1 MNKCTF
7 TLLFLLANWVV
18 FGHAKRT
25 DEGSL
30 PINRAKINS
39 FTFIEGT
46 GLAKKT
52 LISSTERQD
61 LLNDICL
68 PSVTYMLSNT
78 QNDLF
83 VEPFIKRWRP
93 YEQYVRF
100 EGTKFSRRLQRVA
113 SVSSPSEGEKITA
126 TLYDGN
132 TEDFSI
138 IKRDTTIIRVGEKG
152 TGTDSVRAQVL
163 GDSYTQG
170 AFYKDALITKGY
182 VPLLDL
188 VGLRKCD
195 GNSTAYYDEGRG
207 GATLNTYFTVSTGK
221 TIHYNPFFQPSGN
234 FRYWGATGFWK
245 MACTHPTSG
254 TNTFNEFYNC
264 GFYRESALSKFDAR
278 TGLLAK
284 PREGDI
290 MYDNDQNTYIIFS
303 GAKWRKTNY
312 SVYTWAFQ
320 YDKYLSMWNLK
331 CPDFLFVMLGLN
343 DFRRN
348 IQADFT
354 AWNQKMEL
362 MAKSF
367 LESNP
372 DGKFVLCTPA
382 STCGQMDNAAGDFTV
397 YQNAAMWRARKNI
410 IDHFDNREQ
419 DKIYIVDVATR
430 IDNEYGYEYTSDST
444 YTKPYEGYRG
454 EAKLAVQTGNPHPYL
469 NYPSM
474 GIPLAAFIQYY
485 RGSLPH
491 KTKKLI
497 PGRTK

>member
-152 TGTDSVRAQVL
+152 TGTDSVRVQVL

-254 TNTFNEFYNC
+254 TNSFNEFYNC

-290 MYDNDQNTYIIFS
+290 MYDNDQNTYIIYS
-303 GAKWRKTNY
+303 GGKWRKTNY

-348 IQADFT
+348 IQA
-354 AWNQKMEL
+354 
-362 MAKSF
+362 
-367 LESNP
+367 
-372 DGKFVLCTPA
+372 
-382 STCGQMDNAAGDFTV
+382 
-397 YQNAAMWRARKNI
+397 
-410 IDHFDNREQ
+410 
-419 DKIYIVDVATR
+419 
-430 IDNEYGYEYTSDST
+430 
-444 YTKPYEGYRG
+444 
-454 EAKLAVQTGNPHPYL
+454 
-469 NYPSM
+469 
-474 GIPLAAFIQYY
+474 
-485 RGSLPH
+485 
-491 KTKKLI
+491 
-497 PGRTK
+497 